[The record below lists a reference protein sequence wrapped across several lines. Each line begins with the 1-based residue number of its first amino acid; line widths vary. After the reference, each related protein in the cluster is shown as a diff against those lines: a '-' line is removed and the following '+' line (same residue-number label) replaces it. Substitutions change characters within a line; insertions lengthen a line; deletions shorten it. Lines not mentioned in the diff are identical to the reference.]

1 MTGTQGQATVEW
13 AGLLALAAV
22 IGSVLALIAGPP
34 LVHAVRGALVS
45 ALTGSPNAT
54 RSPLVATAADI
65 ADVQSALTGA
75 ASPLTP
81 DAALLALGRRHGV
94 ADANEL
100 ADGILL
106 ASALRHAPAL
116 GAPITR
122 RLHPPVDHRVSGRTA
137 EGNDDRDV
145 ETPTG
150 APSATWVTT
159 VAQRDALAGALG
171 HHTRKLDV
179 GLGIAS
185 FVPVPGVHAL
195 AEIGASGV
203 RFAVRFAVRH
213 GQDTVDAAQA
223 GIAMAESLQTSDDGV
238 PGGMLA
244 GDVIV
249 SWGRRGHAGVGVL
262 GVHARRVSEA
272 DRG

>member
-1 MTGTQGQATVEW
+1 
-13 AGLLALAAV
+13 
-22 IGSVLALIAGPP
+22 
-34 LVHAVRGALVS
+34 VS
-45 ALTGSPNAT
+45 ALTRYPTG
-54 RSPLVATAADI
+54 RRGPLVATAADI
-65 ADVQSALTGA
+65 ADVQSALTGS

-81 DAALLALGRRHGV
+81 DAALLALGRRHGI
-94 ADANEL
+94 ADTNEL

-106 ASALRHAPAL
+106 ATALRRAPAL

-122 RLHPPVDHRVSGRTA
+122 WLHPPVDHRTSGRGA
-137 EGNDDRDV
+137 EGNDDRDL

-150 APSATWVTT
+150 APSAMWVTT
-159 VAQRDALAGALG
+159 VAQRDALAGALA

-185 FVPVPGVHAL
+185 FIAVPGFHA
-195 AEIGASGV
+195 ATEIGASGV

-213 GQDTVDAAQA
+213 GQDSVEAAQA
-223 GIAMAESLQTSDDGV
+223 GIALAESVQTSDDGV

-249 SWGRRGHAGVGVL
+249 SWPVHLTSWRDGVL
-262 GVHARRVSEA
+262 MPESASLDYTHVVYLRPIAGELAIVGEGREP
-272 DRG
+272 